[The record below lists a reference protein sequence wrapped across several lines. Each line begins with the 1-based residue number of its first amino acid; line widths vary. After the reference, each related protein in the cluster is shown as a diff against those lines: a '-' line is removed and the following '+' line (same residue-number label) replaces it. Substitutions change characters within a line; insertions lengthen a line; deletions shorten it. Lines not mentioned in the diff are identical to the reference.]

1 MGLNNKITIAFI
13 AGFENRC
20 IRLIVAAYHSAI
32 HEKSVSVDW
41 NENDI
46 TAQLHEY
53 IDSDPLRIK
62 WYISSNVE
70 HHLPKDSIK
79 KEKGFSAKYSRI
91 DLRFSTINSHSEFKY
106 FLEAKNLKEKNYA
119 LKRRYIK
126 TGIDNFISKKYPNGC
141 LVGYLLEGNLDLTV
155 IGINSLLN
163 RYNRSTEIMK
173 KQICNLHD
181 CYYESSHPS
190 IKVKHYIFDFTI
202 QICK

>member
-32 HEKSVSVDW
+32 HEKTVSVDW

-53 IDSDPLRIK
+53 IDSNPLRIK
-62 WYISSNVE
+62 WSISSNVE

-79 KEKGFSAKYSRI
+79 KEKGFSAKFARI
-91 DLRFSTINSHSEFKY
+91 DLRFVTLKKLEYKY
-106 FLEAKNLKEKNYA
+106 YMEAKNLKEKVYA

-126 TGIDNFISKKYPNGC
+126 EGIDSFISGKYQNGC
-141 LVGYLLEGNLDLTV
+141 LLGYLLDGDLELTV
-155 IGINSLLN
+155 IGINSLLI

-173 KQICNLHD
+173 KQICKLHN
-181 CYYESSHPS
+181 CYYESSHS
-190 IKVKHYIFDFTI
+190 DMNLKHYIFDFTI
-202 QICK
+202 Q

>member
-1 MGLNNKITIAFI
+1 MRLNNKITIAFI
-13 AGFENRC
+13 ASFENRC

-32 HEKSVSVDW
+32 SEKTVSLDW
-41 NENDI
+41 YENDI

-62 WYISSNVE
+62 WSISSNLE

-79 KEKGFSAKYSRI
+79 KEKGFSDKYSRI
-91 DLRFSTINSHSEFKY
+91 DLRFVTFKKLEYIY
-106 FLEAKNLKEKNYA
+106 FLEAKRLKEKDYA
-119 LKRRYIK
+119 LKKRYIE

-155 IGINSLLN
+155 MGINSLLN

-173 KQICNLHD
+173 KQMCNLHD
-181 CYYESSHPS
+181 YYYESSHPG
-190 IKVKHYIFDFTI
+190 INVKHYIFDFTI

>member
-1 MGLNNKITIAFI
+1 MRLNNNITIAFI

-20 IRLIVAAYHSAI
+20 IRLVVAAYHSAI
-32 HEKSVSVDW
+32 LEKTVSVNW

-46 TAQLHEY
+46 TSQLHEY

-62 WYISSNVE
+62 WSIASNVE

-91 DLRFSTINSHSEFKY
+91 DLRFSTINSCSEFKY

-126 TGIDNFISKKYPNGC
+126 TGIDNFISKKYQNGC
-141 LVGYLLEGNLDLTV
+141 LLGYLLDGDLELTV
-155 IGINSLLN
+155 ICINSLLI

-173 KQICNLHD
+173 KQACKLHNF
-181 CYYESSHPS
+181 YYESLHSG
-190 IKVKHYIFDFTI
+190 IGNLKHYIFDFTI
-202 QICK
+202 Q